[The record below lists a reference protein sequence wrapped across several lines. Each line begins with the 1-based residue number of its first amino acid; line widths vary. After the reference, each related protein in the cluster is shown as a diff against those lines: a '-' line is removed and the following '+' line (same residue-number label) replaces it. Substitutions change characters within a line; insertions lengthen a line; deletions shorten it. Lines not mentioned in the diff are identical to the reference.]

1 MLEGI
6 RANRIIVGAY
16 TTEQGVCPMLAAHRA
31 GGRTSL
37 LAFAKA
43 WDRFALGDRRGRR
56 ARPPTARPA
65 TRRELRILTMQLEDS
80 LLAEVAPAGDLAT
93 AIAEHRRLLAA
104 RPLRV
109 FRIHHDDQRALE
121 RVCAATGL
129 EPTLQ

>member
-16 TTEQGVCPMLAAHRA
+16 TTGQGVCPMLAAHRA

-56 ARPPTARPA
+56 ARRPTARPA
-65 TRRELRILTMQLEDS
+65 TGRELRILTMQLEDS
-80 LLAEVAPAGDLAT
+80 LLAEVAPAGDLAA

-121 RVCAATGL
+121 RVSAATGL
-129 EPTLQ
+129 EPTVQ